1 MIENKL
7 YMRAFS
13 AILSVMTIF
22 SVIYNSYA
30 GESNDLLANGPGH
43 VQPIELLNVA
53 GLSATSDLKTGA
65 AVPSLP
71 LPKTDVLQ
79 RVETIDKHLNE
90 ATREE
95 LLSLI
100 DLYYKVISYCDVTK
114 YKWDESDRD
123 ATTTGTRQS
132 LTVQQ
137 KADIALLFQ
146 DVLQNPN
153 RFDFLTFSVDSNVI
167 SASCVCGGQAAADY
181 ARLHKICTLL
191 LPPTGYF
198 KFLAHPQLDVQNLFL
213 SYRLPTDKN
222 GYVCLPILLRA
233 PLAEMTARIL
243 LSQKLDSVPTPMSAS
258 FANALGTAL
267 NLAKTDAYNFIQH
280 VIIPSADRAYHFAS
294 TAVDKKLADV
304 EKKLPTAASI
314 ATTTQTILQTSVPF
328 ACLAIIGSFALV
340 KTISFGFKY
349 MDIKCFGSPADT
361 NARKGP
367 RPHNTPTDQPQRLQ
381 QQASH
386 QPIAKTISQHS

>member
-30 GESNDLLANGPGH
+30 GGPDDLSANENGH
-43 VQPIELLNVA
+43 VQSVKILRVA
-53 GLSATSDLKTGA
+53 DLSKTSDLKTGDDK
-65 AVPSLP
+65 PP
-71 LPKTDVLQ
+71 LTPLESDALQ
-79 RVETIDKHLNE
+79 RVININKQLNE
-90 ATREE
+90 TTRKE
-95 LLSLI
+95 LLQLI
-100 DLYYKVISYCDVTK
+100 DLYYNVLTYCDVTK
-114 YKWDESDRD
+114 YKWDDDDRE
-123 ATTTGTRQS
+123 AINCGASQTLTTKQKEDIDS
-132 LTVQQ
+132 L
-137 KADIALLFQ
+137 FR
-146 DVLQNPN
+146 DVLNVPN

-167 SASCVCGGQAAADY
+167 SASCGCGGQAAAAY
-181 ARLHKICTLL
+181 ARLHKICKLL
-191 LPPTGYF
+191 LPSPGYVGF
-198 KFLAHPQLDVQNLFL
+198 GARDALSVKSLFL
-213 SYRLPTDKN
+213 SYRLPTPAN
-222 GYVCLPILLRA
+222 EYVCLPLLLRA

-243 LSQKLDSVPTPMSAS
+243 LSEKLRSVPEPMSAE

-267 NLAKTDAYNFIQH
+267 GLTKDAAYNFIQN
-280 VIIPSADRAYHFAS
+280 VLIPCAKSAYHL
-294 TAVDKKLADV
+294 TRDAVDNTLEDV

-361 NARKGP
+361 NERKGP
-367 RPHNTPTDQPQRLQ
+367 RPHNTTNDQPQRLQ
-381 QQASH
+381 QPASH
-386 QPIAKTISQHS
+386 QPIAKNISQHS